1 MSKTV
6 KKVSRCLL
14 LVTILCCLLL
24 SVTEAAESALR
35 IVRRYC
41 QLDSEG
47 ARLGAGSDGQIQ
59 KLSEW
64 EAEPGWDSAVVIK
77 SYRTKLQQSDATHAS
92 VLVTY
97 DEYGKLDGDQFTARQ
112 TSEEVVFALTK
123 VGSGWKIRSPKL
135 PPHVRPAA
143 LVAHIN
149 HIIAL
154 EGEKTR
160 GTWVPVLDRLKTL
173 ARRREKGKVAS
184 PSTQP

>member
-6 KKVSRCLL
+6 RKASRCLL
-14 LVTILCCLLL
+14 LTILFCSLLG
-24 SVTEAAESALR
+24 VTEGTDSAAVR
-35 IVRRYC
+35 VVRRYC

-59 KLSEW
+59 ELSEW
-64 EAEPGWDSAVVIK
+64 DAEPGWDTTVVIK
-77 SYRTKLQQSDATHAS
+77 SYRTKLQQSDATHTS

-97 DEYGKLDGDQFTARQ
+97 DEYGKLDGNQFSAQQ
-112 TSEEVVFALTK
+112 TSEEVVFTLTK

-149 HIIAL
+149 HIIAV
-154 EGEKTR
+154 EGEKAR
-160 GTWVPVLDRLKTL
+160 GTWLPVLDRLKTL
-173 ARRREKGKVAS
+173 GTEKGKVAS
-184 PSTQP
+184 PSAQP

>member
-6 KKVSRCLL
+6 RKVSRCLL
-14 LVTILCCLLL
+14 LVTILCCSLL

-47 ARLGAGSDGQIQ
+47 ARLRGGSDGQIQ
-59 KLSEW
+59 ELSEW

-77 SYRTKLQQSDATHAS
+77 SYRTRLQQSDASHAS
-92 VLVTY
+92 VSVMY
-97 DEYGKLDGDQFTARQ
+97 EEYGKLDGNQFSANQ
-112 TSEEVVFALTK
+112 TTEEVVFTLTK
-123 VGSGWKIRSPKL
+123 VGPDWKIRSPKL

-149 HIIAL
+149 HIISV
-154 EGEKTR
+154 EGDKAR
-160 GTWVPVLDRLKTL
+160 GTWQPVLDRLKTFGT
-173 ARRREKGKVAS
+173 EKGKLAS
-184 PSTQP
+184 PSTQ

>member
-6 KKVSRCLL
+6 RKVSRCLL
-14 LVTILCCLLL
+14 LVTILCCSLL
-24 SVTEAAESALR
+24 SVIEAAESALR

-47 ARLGAGSDGQIQ
+47 ARLGGGSDGQIQ
-59 KLSEW
+59 ELSEW
-64 EAEPGWDSAVVIK
+64 EEEPGWDSVVVIK
-77 SYRTKLQQSDATHAS
+77 SYRTKLQQIDATHTS

-97 DEYGKLDGDQFTARQ
+97 EEYGKLEGNQFSAQQ
-112 TSEEVVFALTK
+112 TSEEVVFTLTK
-123 VGSGWKIRSPKL
+123 VGSDWKIRSPKL

-149 HIIAL
+149 HIMAV
-154 EGEKTR
+154 EGEKAR
-160 GTWVPVLDRLKTL
+160 GTWLPVLDRLKTL
-173 ARRREKGKVAS
+173 GTEKGKVAS